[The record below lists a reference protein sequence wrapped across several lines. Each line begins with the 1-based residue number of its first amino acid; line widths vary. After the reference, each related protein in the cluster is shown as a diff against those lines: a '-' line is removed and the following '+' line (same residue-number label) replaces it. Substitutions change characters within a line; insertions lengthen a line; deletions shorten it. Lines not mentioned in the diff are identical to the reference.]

1 MLLEIVLS
9 GYYAPTG
16 DLPVPEDSGLSK
28 DNRGCEPSLV
38 PAAVM
43 GDMNAHAHHLC
54 PSLQRSCTFT
64 SFKPTTI
71 AIATSPDSTEN
82 REGDTAG
89 PSTLQKVTCG

>member
-1 MLLEIVLS
+1 MLLSTNMLLEIVLS
-9 GYYAPTG
+9 GYCPPTG
-16 DLPVPEDSGLSK
+16 DLPVSE
-28 DNRGCEPSLV
+28 DNRGCERSLV

-43 GDMNAHAHHLC
+43 GDANASAHHLC

-71 AIATSPDSTEN
+71 AIATSPDSTE
-82 REGDTAG
+82 GDIAG